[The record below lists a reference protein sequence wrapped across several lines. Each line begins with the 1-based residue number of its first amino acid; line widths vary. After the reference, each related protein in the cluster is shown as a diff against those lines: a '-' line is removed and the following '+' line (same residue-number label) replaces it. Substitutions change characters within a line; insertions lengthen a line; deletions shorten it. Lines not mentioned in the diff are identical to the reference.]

1 VLYGREFERR
11 TLSALLEGSR
21 DGVSGAVILLGGPG
35 AGKSALLSDLQAA
48 ATGTVV
54 LTARGIE
61 SEAELPYAAL
71 HQFTRPLLGSLERLP
86 VEQAGA
92 LRGAFGLGE
101 GSDSDEYRVAL
112 AVLTLLA
119 EKSEEQPVMCIVD
132 DLHWLDVSSAQVL
145 LFVARRLHAERV
157 LMVFAAREDEVT
169 PTGLQELN
177 LGPLDV
183 AATSFILADRSGA
196 TVVDDVAAKVTAA
209 TGGNP
214 LAIVE
219 LASLLSFDQLAGRE
233 PLPSPLPLSA
243 GVERLFADRV
253 ATLPIE
259 TRTLLLVAASDD
271 TGAADVVFGAAS
283 RLGVDSGALEAAERA
298 ELVRVEGGEL
308 RFRHPLVRSA
318 IYGTAML
325 SERQS
330 AHRALAEVLKTR
342 GEDDRFAW
350 HLAAA
355 TVEFDPTVVAE
366 LERAAERARSR
377 EAFASAAAAY
387 ERAALLSEKREDRG
401 RLLAEAAA
409 DAWRAGLLPRAG
421 RLIQAAEPL
430 VDDVLL
436 LANCYRL
443 RGAIELAV
451 GTSTTTMPLLIE
463 AARRTA
469 DVDPRRAL
477 ELLALAGEAAAL
489 ADDDVAGIAIGEL
502 AASLDI
508 DVNARDG
515 FFVALLVGFGHQFA
529 GETAAA
535 LAAFREAIEAAA
547 DELDD
552 PDLLLAAGRAGFYA
566 GDDEAALRFNRRIV
580 ARARSIGSV
589 GCLAI
594 AGSRLAFAE
603 ILTGQWVSGLAT
615 AQETARLAED
625 TGQFELAAHAH
636 AWQSIAAAWRGDSEA
651 ALAHVEQARASAEGH
666 PMGLVDDATRWAMGI
681 VELNAGR
688 AGAADT
694 QLRRITHPVISIAS
708 SLDRFEAALRAG
720 NIEGAERVAD
730 ELDAYARAS
739 EAPWARARI
748 AHCRALLV
756 KDAEVATGLFETA
769 ITEYTRA
776 TRPLEAGR
784 AQLDYG
790 SFLRRQRRRADAR
803 TPLRNAFEIFDALG
817 ATPWAERAQ
826 AELRATGETVR
837 RREPAELGRLT
848 PQELQV
854 ARFVAQGLSNRE
866 VAAQLFLSPRTI
878 DFHLRNVFSKLGLTS
893 RVELATLS
901 LGTPQTQPASAAAA
915 RA

>member
-1 VLYGREFERR
+1 MSRSRPLETRCRCHRCSSTEGERSRRPCGRSRTLAEAGPLRTSSARGLGDPPESTYHGCMLYGREDERKA
-11 TLSALLEGSR
+11 LSALLEGSR
-21 DGVSGAVILLGGPG
+21 DGVSGTVILFGGPG
-35 AGKSALLSDLQAA
+35 AGKSALLSDIQAA
-48 ATGTVV
+48 ATGTLV
-54 LTARGIE
+54 LAARGIE

-71 HQFTRPLLGSLERLP
+71 HQLTRPLLGSLERLP
-86 VEQAGA
+86 SEQAGA

-101 GSDSDEYRVAL
+101 GRESDEYRVAL

-119 EKSEEQPVMCIVD
+119 DTSEEQPVLCIV
-132 DLHWLDVSSAQVL
+132 
-145 LFVARRLHAERV
+145 
-157 LMVFAAREDEVT
+157 
-169 PTGLQELN
+169 
-177 LGPLDV
+177 
-183 AATSFILADRSGA
+183 ADRSGA

-219 LASLLSFDQLAGRE
+219 LASLLSYDQLAGRE

-253 ATLPIE
+253 ATLPDE
-259 TRTLLLVAASDD
+259 TRTLLLVAAADD
-271 TGAADVVFGAAS
+271 TGPADVIFGAAS
-283 RLGVDSGALEAAERA
+283 RLGVDSGALEAAERV

-325 SERQS
+325 SERHS

-355 TVEFDPTVVAE
+355 TVGPDPTVVAE
-366 LERAAERARSR
+366 LARAAERARSH

-387 ERAALLSEKREDRG
+387 ERAALLSESREDRG

-421 RLIQAAEPL
+421 RLIQTAEPL

-477 ELLALAGEAAAL
+477 ELLSLAGEAAAL
-489 ADDDVAGIAIGEL
+489 ADDDAAGIAIGEL

-508 DVNARDG
+508 DVNARDR
-515 FFVALLVGFGHQFA
+515 FFVALLVGFGHQAA

-535 LAAFREAIEAAA
+535 LAAIREAIEAAA

-636 AWQSIAAAWRGDSEA
+636 ACQSVAAAWRGD
-651 ALAHVEQARASAEGH
+651 
-666 PMGLVDDATRWAMGI
+666 
-681 VELNAGR
+681 N
-688 AGAADT
+688 
-694 QLRRITHPVISIAS
+694 
-708 SLDRFEAALRAG
+708 
-720 NIEGAERVAD
+720 
-730 ELDAYARAS
+730 
-739 EAPWARARI
+739 
-748 AHCRALLV
+748 
-756 KDAEVATGLFETA
+756 ETA
-769 ITEYTRA
+769 
-776 TRPLEAGR
+776 
-784 AQLDYG
+784 
-790 SFLRRQRRRADAR
+790 
-803 TPLRNAFEIFDALG
+803 
-817 ATPWAERAQ
+817 
-826 AELRATGETVR
+826 V
-837 RREPAELGRLT
+837 
-848 PQELQV
+848 PQV
-854 ARFVAQGLSNRE
+854 Y
-866 VAAQLFLSPRTI
+866 
-878 DFHLRNVFSKLGLTS
+878 
-893 RVELATLS
+893 
-901 LGTPQTQPASAAAA
+901 
-915 RA
+915 